1 MTTLI
6 RKATPADLLAA
17 LPALIGRDPL
27 GSVVLIGF
35 RGKRTHGVLRFD
47 LPKGGYKRFTATAV
61 GTFCRIPDVDDVVP
75 VICTDAP
82 AAAHDELMSTLIRRF
97 RQAGFGVRDALV
109 LGADGWGSHLD
120 PDRRVHPIAEV
131 EAAATRL
138 DLEPPTPIPDRVP
151 RADDVSCRRMRDEM
165 AWLRERVDEGD
176 LDELD
181 ALDDVPFLAENALSG
196 DGAARDALLL
206 FALQSAPVRDL
217 VMLQWA
223 FGLELGDALWSAD
236 TCAGIEARKVY
247 ADADSLAAELMLGR
261 GPAPDTSRIDAARRV
276 LTGLIGL
283 AADDDRPAPL
293 CMLAWLTWALG
304 RGSEAG
310 AYIDEALAIAP
321 EYSMGHL
328 LDTIFSTGTM
338 PDWVFTSPQ
347 TAT

>member
-1 MTTLI
+1 MPHVLTPGLTFVPTKHRYLLDGRVVPGVTSI
-6 RKATPADLLAA
+6 LKAA
-17 LPALIGRDPL
+17 
-27 GSVVLIGF
+27 
-35 RGKRTHGVLRFD
+35 
-47 LPKGGYKRFTATAV
+47 GY
-61 GTFCRIPDVDDVVP
+61 VDD
-75 VICTDAP
+75 TYFTEYARDRGS
-82 AAAHDELMSTLIRRF
+82 AAH
-97 RQAGFGVRDALV
+97 
-109 LGADGWGSHLD
+109 
-120 PDRRVHPIAEV
+120 
-131 EAAATRL
+131 AATHYY
-138 DLEPPTPIPDRVP
+138 
-151 RADDVSCRRMRDEM
+151 
-165 AWLRERVDEGD
+165 DEGD

-181 ALDDVPFLAENALSG
+181 AFDDVPFLAENALSG

-247 ADADSLAAELMLGR
+247 SDIDSLAAELMLGR

-310 AYIDEALAIAP
+310 AYIDEVLAIAP
-321 EYSMGHL
+321 EYSMGQL
-328 LDTIFSTGTM
+328 LHTMFSTGTM